1 MRRCGVS
8 GQIGN
13 ALGLITVRSLA
24 DLPVALGRLAHLV
37 AVAEHL
43 QPATVGRLAAD
54 QARTL
59 VTQAGVVERRDSVV
73 GTTAPAL
80 LGAAGELRGHALA
93 LVDVR
98 AETRQWR
105 SNGRDDSRP
114 SRQMK
119 EIRRQL
125 DRNSLRIHRALTDG
139 DLRTVIGALRPALLL
154 APALHHTVS
163 RHLHSE
169 AWDVAPVAR
178 DGLSNQARMLAA
190 TQAAR
195 ESAAR
200 LSMWLPAA
208 PRRLGG
214 RTRTAIDIDHASWGL
229 TK

>member
-1 MRRCGVS
+1 VS
-8 GQIGN
+8 GQLGN
-13 ALGLITVRSLA
+13 APVLITVRSLA
-24 DLPVALGRLAHLV
+24 DLPVALGRLARLV

-54 QARTL
+54 QARAL
-59 VTQAGVVERRDSVV
+59 VTLAGVVERRDSVV
-73 GTTAPAL
+73 GTAVPAL

-105 SNGRDDSRP
+105 SNGRDDARP
-114 SRQMK
+114 SQQMK

-125 DRNSLRIHRALTDG
+125 GRDGPRLHRSLTDG

-163 RHLHSE
+163 RHLHAE
-169 AWDVAPVAR
+169 AWDVAPAAR
-178 DGLSNQARMLAA
+178 EGISTQARLLAA

-195 ESAAR
+195 DSAAR
-200 LSMWLPAA
+200 LSVWLPTA
-208 PRRLGG
+208 PRRSG
-214 RTRTAIDIDHASWGL
+214 RRTTAAIDIDHASWDL
-229 TK
+229 TR

>member
-1 MRRCGVS
+1 MS
-8 GQIGN
+8 GRIGN
-13 ALGLITVRSLA
+13 ALDLITVRSLA
-24 DLPVALGRLAHLV
+24 DLPAALGRLARLV

-59 VTQAGVVERRDSVV
+59 VTLAGVVERRDSVV

-93 LVDVR
+93 LVDMR

-105 SNGRDDSRP
+105 SNGRDDARP
-114 SRQMK
+114 PQQMK

-125 DRNSLRIHRALTDG
+125 SRDGPRLHRSLTDG

-163 RHLHSE
+163 RHLHAE
-169 AWDVAPVAR
+169 VWDVAPAAR
-178 DGLSNQARMLAA
+178 EGISTQARLLAA
-190 TQAAR
+190 TQAVR
-195 ESAAR
+195 DSAAR

-208 PRRLGG
+208 PRRSGG
-214 RTRTAIDIDHASWGL
+214 RPRTAIDIDHASWDL

>member
-1 MRRCGVS
+1 MS
-8 GQIGN
+8 GRIGN
-13 ALGLITVRSLA
+13 ALDLITVRSLA
-24 DLPVALGRLAHLV
+24 DLPAALGRLARLV

-59 VTQAGVVERRDSVV
+59 VTLAGVVGRRDSVV

-98 AETRQWR
+98 AETRKWR
-105 SNGRDDSRP
+105 SNGRDDARP
-114 SRQMK
+114 SQQMK
-119 EIRRQL
+119 EIRRQVGRDGPRL
-125 DRNSLRIHRALTDG
+125 HRSLTDG

-163 RHLHSE
+163 RYLHAE
-169 AWDVAPVAR
+169 AWDVAPAAR
-178 DGLSNQARMLAA
+178 GGISTQARLVAA
-190 TQAAR
+190 TQAVR
-195 ESAAR
+195 DSAAR
-200 LSMWLPAA
+200 LSVWLPAA
-208 PRRLGG
+208 PRPSGG
-214 RTRTAIDIDHASWGL
+214 RPRTAIDIDHASWDL

>member
-1 MRRCGVS
+1 VA
-8 GQIGN
+8 GQGKN
-13 ALGLITVRSLA
+13 SLGLITVRSLA
-24 DLPVALGRLAHLV
+24 DLPVALGRLARLV

-59 VTQAGVVERRDSVV
+59 VTLAGVVERRDSVV

-105 SNGRDDSRP
+105 SNGRDDARP
-114 SRQMK
+114 SQQMK
-119 EIRRQL
+119 GIRRQL
-125 DRNSLRIHRALTDG
+125 GRDCPRLHRSLTDG

-163 RHLHSE
+163 HYLHAE
-169 AWDVAPVAR
+169 VWDVAPAAR
-178 DGLSNQARMLAA
+178 EGISTQARLLAA
-190 TQAAR
+190 TLGVR
-195 ESAAR
+195 DSAAR
-200 LSMWLPAA
+200 LSLWLPAA
-208 PRRLGG
+208 PRRSGG
-214 RTRTAIDIDHASWGL
+214 RSRSHRH
-229 TK
+229 